1 MCLPRVIISRMLP
14 SQLKE
19 WIKEQGRALGFDR
32 VGIAPASDLP
42 ELDFFTE
49 WKRRGYA
56 GQLDYLHNPKR
67 ADVRR
72 LLPEVRSVICCALN
86 YHTQEFYSTQVPRD
100 PARGWISRYAWGD
113 DYHDIV
119 AEKLAALRA
128 RIAEKI
134 SHSFA
139 AKLYVDTGPVL
150 ERVYGKYAGLGW
162 FGKNTCLLH
171 PDLGS
176 WFFLGVLVTNL
187 DLPADEPLAD
197 GCGACTLCLEAC
209 PAGALVEPYVLDAR
223 RCISYLNIELRPE
236 ATPINKLPGSAEQS
250 ANQPLLSPGSIPV
263 EFREK
268 LGRNIFGCDICQD
281 VCPWNQ
287 QSLASSLPE
296 FAPRTL
302 AVGDVSET
310 HLHPAPAPQFST
322 LRSTGVESLFH
333 PLLAHLIALSEEE
346 FQRLFKKSSIKRVRW
361 RGLLRNVLVAMG
373 NSGKRDFRSI
383 LEKFAS
389 GTDPLLA
396 EHARWALTRLSAR

>member
-1 MCLPRVIISRMLP
+1 MP
-14 SQLKE
+14 SQLKQ
-19 WIKEQGRALGFDR
+19 WIKEQGRALGFNR

-56 GQLDYLHNPKR
+56 GQLHYLHNPKR
-67 ADVRR
+67 ADVRQ
-72 LLPEVRSVICCALN
+72 LLPDARSVICCALN
-86 YHTQEFYSTQVPRD
+86 YHTDEFYSTQVP
-100 PARGWISRYAWGD
+100 PHPTRGWISRYAWGD

-119 AEKLAALRA
+119 AEKLAALRTL
-128 RIAEKI
+128 IAEKI
-134 SHSFA
+134 GPRFQ

-162 FGKNTCLLH
+162 IGKNTCLLD

-187 DLPADEPLAD
+187 DLPADVPLAD

-209 PAGALVEPYVLDAR
+209 PTGALVEPYVLDAR
-223 RCISYLNIELRPE
+223 RCISYLTIELRPE
-236 ATPINKLPGSAEQS
+236 AAWVNRALSSAEQIS
-250 ANQPLLSPGSIPV
+250 NQRLLPPGMVPV

-268 LGRNIFGCDICQD
+268 IGRHIFGCDICQD

-287 QSLASSLPE
+287 QSLASGLPA
-296 FAPRTL
+296 FAPRML
-302 AVGDVSET
+302 AVSGESET
-310 HLHPAPAPQFST
+310 HVHPAPAPQFST
-322 LRSTGVESLFH
+322 LHSSSAESLFH
-333 PLLAHLIALSEEE
+333 PLLTRLIALTEEE
-346 FQRLFKKSSIKRVRW
+346 FQWLFKKSPIKRTRW

-373 NSGKRDFRSI
+373 NSRNLDFRPV